1 MESMVAAAAE
11 GSKSTKAL
19 EREPMDAPQGTPTW
33 VTSFGWAGG
42 LLLAICLVPETL
54 SVYSDRKTDQLR
66 YEWLFLYALGLA
78 STFTYLV
85 LIGAVAAYVPMLAEL
100 ANVLLLIGMKYVFER
115 EARGDPLLG

>member
-1 MESMVAAAAE
+1 MMQAH
-11 GSKSTKAL
+11 GSRQVSI
-19 EREPMDAPQGTPTW
+19 GT
-33 VTSFGWAGG
+33 AGG

-85 LIGAVAAYVPMLAEL
+85 LIGAIAAYVPMLAEL
-100 ANVLLLIGMKYVFER
+100 ANVLLLIGMKYVFEK
-115 EARGDPLLG
+115 ESRGDPLLG

>member
-1 MESMVAAAAE
+1 
-11 GSKSTKAL
+11 
-19 EREPMDAPQGTPTW
+19 MDAPQGTPTW
-33 VTSFGWAGG
+33 VTSFGWVGG

>member
-1 MESMVAAAAE
+1 
-11 GSKSTKAL
+11 
-19 EREPMDAPQGTPTW
+19 MDAPQGTPTW
-33 VTSFGWAGG
+33 VTSFGWVGG

-66 YEWLFLYALGLA
+66 YAWLFLYALGLA

-115 EARGDPLLG
+115 ESRGDPLLG

>member
-1 MESMVAAAAE
+1 
-11 GSKSTKAL
+11 
-19 EREPMDAPQGTPTW
+19 MDAPQGTPAW

-115 EARGDPLLG
+115 ESRGDPLLG

>member
-1 MESMVAAAAE
+1 MAW
-11 GSKSTKAL
+11 GSK
-19 EREPMDAPQGTPTW
+19 RRFRVG
-33 VTSFGWAGG
+33 
-42 LLLAICLVPETL
+42 LVPETL

-85 LIGAVAAYVPMLAEL
+85 LIGAIAAYVPMLAEL

>member
-1 MESMVAAAAE
+1 
-11 GSKSTKAL
+11 
-19 EREPMDAPQGTPTW
+19 MDAPQGTPTW

-85 LIGAVAAYVPMLAEL
+85 LIGAIAAYVPMLAEL
-100 ANVLLLIGMKYVFER
+100 ANVLLLIGMKYVFEK
-115 EARGDPLLG
+115 ESRGDPLLG

>member
-1 MESMVAAAAE
+1 
-11 GSKSTKAL
+11 
-19 EREPMDAPQGTPTW
+19 MDAPQGTPAW

-100 ANVLLLIGMKYVFER
+100 ANVLLLIGMKYVFEK
-115 EARGDPLLG
+115 ESRGDPLLG